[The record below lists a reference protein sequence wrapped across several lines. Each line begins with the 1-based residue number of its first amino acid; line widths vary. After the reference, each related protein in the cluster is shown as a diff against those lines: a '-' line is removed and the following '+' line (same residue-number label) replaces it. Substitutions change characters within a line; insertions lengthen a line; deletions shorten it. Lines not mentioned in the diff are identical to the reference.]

1 MRTVITHFFNEAYL
15 LPWWVEHHTK
25 LFDNGI
31 LIDHGSTDDSVDI
44 CRQLAPHWRV
54 VKSRLTHFD
63 AWLTD
68 FEVMSYEFD
77 LPGWKVALNTTEF
90 IISNPGFDEIE
101 RFLQSEGKKGVAASG
116 MTMID
121 KEPGIEPRQDL
132 PLITQKPW
140 AIDDNRFNRRWVR
153 QALGYP
159 KAVLRN
165 RFYHCLPTGMY
176 HAGRH
181 SSFSLDWKQR
191 MPNIMVLHYGY
202 SPWNQRFL
210 ARKQQIATKI
220 PEEDRVRGYGWQH
233 FLTSPE
239 LQKAFDRRDRLPFVD
254 LRDHPVAGG
263 AIGIGS
269 KLSIDAPSD
278 IKFVSNAI

>member
-15 LPWWVEHHTK
+15 LPWWLDHHTK

-44 CRQLAPHWRV
+44 CRTLAPHWKV

-68 FEVMSYEFD
+68 FEVMGYEFD
-77 LPGWKVALNTTEF
+77 LQGWKVALNTTEF
-90 IISNPGFDEIE
+90 IISNPGLDEIE
-101 RFLQSEGKKGVAASG
+101 RFLKEEGRKGIAASG
-116 MTMID
+116 LTMID
-121 KEPGIEPRQDL
+121 KEPGVEPRQDL
-132 PLITQKPW
+132 PLIPQKPW
-140 AIDDNRFNRRWVR
+140 AIDDNRFNRRWMR

-165 RFYHCLPTGMY
+165 RFYHCHPTGMY

-181 SSFSLDWKQR
+181 SSFSTDWKQR
-191 MPNIMVLHYGY
+191 TPNIMVLHYGY
-202 SPWNQRFL
+202 SPWNEKFL
-210 ARKQQIATKI
+210 RRKQQIATKI

-233 FLTSPE
+233 FLTTPE
-239 LQKAFDRRDRLPFVD
+239 LQRAFDRRDRLPFVN
-254 LRDHPVAGG
+254 LCDHHIAGS
-263 AIGIGS
+263 AVFKTPKNS
-269 KLSIDAPSD
+269 NCSVIDVK
-278 IKFVSNAI
+278 ILSNAV